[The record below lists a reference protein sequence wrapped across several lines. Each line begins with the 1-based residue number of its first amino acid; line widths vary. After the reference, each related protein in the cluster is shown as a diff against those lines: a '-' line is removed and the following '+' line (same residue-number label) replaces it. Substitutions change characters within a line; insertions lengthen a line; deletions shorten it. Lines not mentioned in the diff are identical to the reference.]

1 MAVISECPAPA
12 AVLVIA
18 KFYSWCEQFEE
29 TIQCSETN
37 HNELLVMQQ

>member
-1 MAVISECPAPA
+1 MVVISGFECPAPT

-18 KFYSWCEQFEE
+18 KQCEQFEE
-29 TIQCSETN
+29 TIQCRETN